1 MDRVLAAPLSL
12 SSMPR
17 RTASAKRKSVDRVA
31 VDAVAVGWLANM
43 MYQIVQAV
51 MTVPRLIEMLAII
64 GFRRVLEASMADPIE
79 PANSRTARVVMKPL
93 VKHGECLM
101 ISQVL

>member
-1 MDRVLAAPLSL
+1 VLAAPLSL
-12 SSMPR
+12 SRMPR
-17 RTASAKRKSVDRVA
+17 RTARAKRTSVDRVA
-31 VDAVAVGWLANM
+31 VEVVAMGWLANI
-43 MYQIVQAV
+43 MYQIVQAA

-93 VKHGECLM
+93 LKHGECLM
-101 ISQVL
+101 ISQIL